1 MLWEAIS
8 NTRKTVSS
16 DIQTLRS
23 WFEKIRLRLVFS
35 IHFSVF
41 GCLMKHSSSCL
52 IYYLP
57 YNNIRCPVIGYRT
70 TAYHSIPE
78 AHTTGCHAI
87 PYDHTIPYTRAIRLC
102 HTLPCYARCHAM
114 PHYSGSLAYQQR
126 HYWSFFQNSLRPLL
140 KKGLSQP
147 FLKSKAGNY
156 YALFKNIMVWCS
168 HCLTNI
174 LLHARPVWNGFLE
187 IGQF

>member
-8 NTRKTVSS
+8 NTRKSVLS

-23 WFEKIRLRLVFS
+23 WLKKTRLRIVFS

-41 GCLMKHSSSCL
+41 GYLMKHASSCL
-52 IYYLP
+52 IYYLA
-57 YNNIRCPVIGYRT
+57 YYTIGYPSIRYCT
-70 TAYHSIPE
+70 TAYHSIPK

-114 PHYSGSLAYQQR
+114 PHYSGSSAYQQR
-126 HYWSFFQNSLRPLL
+126 HYRSFFQNSLRPLL
-140 KKGLSQP
+140 ERGSPNP
-147 FLKSKAGNY
+147 FLKARLVITTRYSK
-156 YALFKNIMVWCS
+156 I
-168 HCLTNI
+168 
-174 LLHARPVWNGFLE
+174 
-187 IGQF
+187 